1 MRLYLFTSIA
11 DHFNSGIIRVFIN
24 RYKGLE
30 VMAKKTINGKQWT
43 VDPKDAFR
51 LTRTVDGKEV
61 AVFIGKALKNNR
73 RQQCMGTYT
82 NGDACEGYLG
92 GGRTT
97 TCYLCGTEKPKK
109 EATTGSTSSAA
120 AVGILDA
127 DVELIASLVVA
138 IQNDAEPT
146 KPVVDKPTLDAFAKA
161 ARDRDGDTLLELADT
176 VAAWD
181 HYESF
186 SNIGT
191 RQLNRY
197 KKIINQVLAENE

>member
-1 MRLYLFTSIA
+1 M
-11 DHFNSGIIRVFIN
+11 
-24 RYKGLE
+24 
-30 VMAKKTINGKQWT
+30 MAKKTINGKQWT

-51 LTRTVDGKEV
+51 LTATVDGKEV
-61 AVFIGKALKNNR
+61 AVFIAKALKNNR
-73 RQQCMGTYT
+73 RQQCMGTYK

-109 EATTGSTSSAA
+109 EATTAGTTSSAA
-120 AVGILDA
+120 AVGIADT

-146 KPVVDKPTLDAFAKA
+146 KPAVDKPTLDAFARA

-176 VAAWD
+176 VAEWGQ
-181 HYESF
+181 YESF
-186 SNIGT
+186 SNVGT
-191 RQLNRY
+191 RLLNRY
-197 KKIINQVLAENE
+197 KKIINQVLAESD